1 LPVCIYN
8 EDKFP
13 TAAAFGHTLAG
24 VARVRSSQQTLSA
37 LFPKGAGGNA
47 SASRA
52 SREAIG
58 KEAAAGDGPACV
70 CLFSKKQSMVVG
82 KTFGDEPANDK

>member
-13 TAAAFGHTLAG
+13 TAAAFGHTLDAT
-24 VARVRSSQQTLSA
+24 ARVKSSRQRLHA

-82 KTFGDEPANDK
+82 KTFDDEPANDK